1 MFEWI
6 GSKVVEFLAP
16 VAGAAIGR
24 NLPSIVQ
31 VGTTAYNVGSA
42 TKKAVD
48 QASVAV
54 DKVRTVAGD
63 VVASVAGG
71 DPVGAVKAAK
81 EAAEERIAALI
92 LEQAEEKYAST
103 LVIVIAVLVVFLIV
117 RARRRT

>member
-6 GSKVVEFLAP
+6 GNKVVEFLAP

-24 NLPSIVQ
+24 NLPTVVQ
-31 VGTTAYNVGSA
+31 LGTVAYNVGSS

-48 QASVAV
+48 QASAAV

-81 EAAEERIAALI
+81 EATEKRVAELVLRH
-92 LEQAEEKYAST
+92 AEEKYAST
-103 LVIVIAVLVVFLIV
+103 IVTVIAVLVVFLIV